1 MAESS
6 DCELGSDCW
15 DCGERQ
21 VVTPSPKEMGRRR
34 KLAHV
39 ADTMN
44 SAPTSSWAVVD
55 VAPTCECCAVLLNKA
70 PGELCHIVPVWELKD
85 WVCPGCT
92 PAVETS
98 SLCNRVVY
106 NVKTAISST
115 DPYFNPSKWRE
126 FSGIPGVGYQYK
138 HYLPGAS
145 PLGSGILMGYY
156 RDPACA
162 IKPSPPKL
170 HRARLYEH

>member
-1 MAESS
+1 MCPPRRA
-6 DCELGSDCW
+6 GW

-21 VVTPSPKEMGRRR
+21 VVTPPPEETDRR

-39 ADTMN
+39 
-44 SAPTSSWAVVD
+44 SATSHAVVN
-55 VAPTCECCAVLLNKA
+55 VPPTCECCAVLLNEA
-70 PGELCHIVPVWELKD
+70 PGKYCRIVPLWELKD

-92 PAVETS
+92 PAVVTS

-145 PLGSGILMGYY
+145 ASG
-156 RDPACA
+156 
-162 IKPSPPKL
+162 
-170 HRARLYEH
+170 